1 MNIVICDDD
10 EFYRT
15 KLEYIISG
23 ILINNSYNSDITLST
38 DKAEDILEYIQNDTS
53 VTLYFLDISLGGN
66 VSGIDIASEIRKNDT
81 ISTIV
86 LITNYADNIALTYE
100 YKLKIHDFIVK
111 SNMDK
116 CEERIKQ
123 SIIYAEQRQQ
133 DGYLNCANIYN
144 YAANISVP
152 YDKIYY
158 IDTISGSHKL
168 VMHTETSLYEFYG
181 KIKELVNELDGNFL
195 KCHKSVIVNK
205 NKIIGVDKKA
215 RNIILLNG
223 YTCPYSARLFNPDE
237 IYQYNGR

>member
-10 EFYRT
+10 AFYRT

-23 ILINNSYNSDITLST
+23 ILINNSYNSDIILST
-38 DKAEDILEYIQNDTS
+38 DKADDVIEYIQNNTS
-53 VTLYFLDISLGGN
+53 VTLYFLDISLEGDI
-66 VSGIDIASEIRKNDT
+66 SGIDIALKIRKEDN

-86 LITNYADNIALTYE
+86 LITNYADNIVLTYE

-111 SNMDK
+111 CNMDK

-144 YAANISVP
+144 YTANLSVP

-168 VMHTETSLYEFYG
+168 VMHTETSVYEFYG
-181 KIKELVNELDGNFL
+181 KIKELVKELDDSFF

-205 NKIIGVDKKA
+205 NKIIGVDKKE

-223 YTCPYSARLFNPDE
+223 YTCPYSSRLFNPDE
-237 IYQYNGR
+237 IYRYNNR